1 MNLSSPASVVAL
13 ACVLASVGFAQPA
26 GARVEIAAAAQP
38 RVALGGAG
46 RIWLVYGQPGEA
58 APAVADHAAYADGN
72 KAKGHAPRGRSGE
85 LLVARSTDG
94 GSTFAPA
101 TRVAALPKLA
111 LGLRRGPRLAIHGDR
126 LTVTAIGDELVSFV
140 STDVGRTWGEAVRI
154 NEVAASAREGLHDL
168 AGGPAGELF
177 VTWLD
182 LRNGAMELWGAM
194 SRDGGRSWA
203 RNELV
208 YKSPDKSVCE
218 CCHPVALFDPEGN
231 LAVMWRN
238 SIAGAR
244 DMWMTTRARGAAGFG
259 PARKIGEG
267 TWKIAACPMDGGQ
280 ILALGGGRFGAV
292 FQRNG
297 EVFLAR
303 GEGPEMKLGAGKQP
317 VAVQDGNAAPVVI
330 WQQGSD
336 LVRLEVRDGAAPVKV
351 ATEARFPSVVA
362 LPSGTGLLL
371 AYERGPA
378 RAATSVVIERF

>member
-13 ACVLASVGFAQPA
+13 ACLLASVGLSQPA

-46 RIWLVYGQPGEA
+46 RVWLVYGQPGEA
-58 APAVADHAAYADGN
+58 TPAVVDHAAHADGK
-72 KAKGHAPRGRSGE
+72 KAKGHSPRGRSGE
-85 LLVARSTDG
+85 LRVASSTDG
-94 GSTFAPA
+94 GSTFTPA

-111 LGLRRGPRLAIHGDR
+111 LGLRRGPRLAVHGDR
-126 LTVTAIGDELVSFV
+126 LTITAIGDELVSFA
-140 STDVGRTWGEAVRI
+140 SIDGGRTWGGAIRI
-154 NEVAASAREGLHDL
+154 NEVATSAREGLHDL
-168 AGGPAGELF
+168 AGGPDGELF

-182 LRNGAMELWGAM
+182 LRNGAMELWGAT

-238 SIAGAR
+238 SIEGAR

-280 ILALGGGRFGAV
+280 ILALGAGRFGAV

-303 GEGPEMKLGAGKQP
+303 GEGPELKLGAGKQP
-317 VAVQDGNAAPVVI
+317 VAVQAGNATPVVI
-330 WQQGSD
+330 WQQGTD
-336 LVRLEVRDGAAPVKV
+336 LVKLAGLDSAAPTKL
-351 ATEARFPSVVA
+351 ASEARFPSVVA
-362 LPSGTGLLL
+362 LPGGEGVLL
-371 AYERGPA
+371 AYERGPS
-378 RAATSVVIERF
+378 RGPTSVVVERL

>member
-1 MNLSSPASVVAL
+1 MNVSSSLTLVAL
-13 ACVLASVGFAQPA
+13 ACASASVGVAQQV
-26 GARVEIAAAAQP
+26 GARIEIAAAAQP
-38 RVALGGAG
+38 RIALGERG
-46 RIWLVYGQPGEA
+46 RVWLVYGQPGEA
-58 APAVADHAAYADGN
+58 APPVVDHAAHADGK
-72 KAKGHAPRGRSGE
+72 KAKGHSPRGRAGE

-94 GSTFAPA
+94 GITFAPPS
-101 TRVAALPKLA
+101 RVAALPKLA
-111 LGLRRGPRLAIHGDR
+111 LGLRRGPRLAVHGDR
-126 LTVTAIGDELVSFV
+126 LTITAIGDELVSFA
-140 STDVGRTWGEAVRI
+140 STDGGRTWGGAVRI
-154 NEVAASAREGLHDL
+154 NEVATSAREGLHDL
-168 AGGPAGELF
+168 AGGPDGELF

-182 LRNGAMELWGAM
+182 LRNGAMELWGAT

-336 LVRLEVRDGAAPVKV
+336 LVRMEVRDGAAPVKV

-362 LPSGTGLLL
+362 LPGGAGLLL

-378 RAATSVVIERF
+378 RAATAVVIERL